1 MNDRNCMNILFLY
14 KREPFVLNELCG
26 SSTPFI
32 LELFIYKIPFNRLL
46 MRLMERWNPCWD
58 NFLKDSLPLQGH
70 LRPILTSASSQISRR
85 QCKGFH
91 QADILE
97 TTIVFLDSSVKYALL
112 NLMGRF
118 RKPWQNVAPQNFA
131 SAGGARVV
139 RDDAYVWRFQFRV
152 QVSSN
157 HHHLQAAIIR
167 DFNCCCNLIW
177 SELKFWLVSNPYF
190 YDTRIESRS

>member
-1 MNDRNCMNILFLY
+1 
-14 KREPFVLNELCG
+14 
-26 SSTPFI
+26 
-32 LELFIYKIPFNRLL
+32 
-46 MRLMERWNPCWD
+46 
-58 NFLKDSLPLQGH
+58 

-157 HHHLQAAIIR
+157 HHLQAAIIR
-167 DFNCCCNLIW
+167 DFNCCCNLI
-177 SELKFWLVSNPYF
+177 
-190 YDTRIESRS
+190 